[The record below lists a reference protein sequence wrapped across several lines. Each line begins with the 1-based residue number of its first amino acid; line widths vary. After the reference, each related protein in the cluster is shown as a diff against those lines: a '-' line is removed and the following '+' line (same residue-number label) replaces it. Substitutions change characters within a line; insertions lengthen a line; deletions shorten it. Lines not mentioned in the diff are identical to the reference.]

1 MVNMRLTSCV
11 LFILPGFLSSN
22 VYSQQFEDITLGL
35 DYPGISDACSDAL
48 NTTVSKCPGFLVSVS
63 IDNPRL
69 NPEQLS
75 SLCTSDCRTSLTNA
89 RKTIASGCN
98 QKSDTL
104 TLDGVVWPATYVIDR
119 FLYTRDISCRK
130 DKASGKYCDEVLT
143 SWLGSKFT
151 SDQNCSDC
159 MLGVVQTQLNSPFG
173 YHDEFADDFKSITQ
187 SCSAS
192 GYAFTSPAPY
202 SVTYIPP
209 ETTDAPTCSD
219 PYVVKSGESC
229 DSIATSQ
236 NVSTFGIIKA
246 GSLSPTCSNL
256 LSGDSLCLP
265 SPSSHKGLTATDLL
279 AWNPNIN
286 ALCTNLGA
294 LVTTLICVSPPGGK
308 PGDVTITIGPPT
320 PTDDPTTPVPKPTNG
335 KDEST
340 DRCAKWYTVQDGD
353 YCENVSIRQSI
364 SLRDFYFLNPSID
377 ANCTNLLL
385 DIAFCVLPVGDINTY
400 SGYPYS
406 TSSMYSLTRSAYVT
420 TTPTLPTVVV
430 STTPI
435 SSLPT
440 APGTLA
446 NCADYVEYIP
456 VQSVADQSQQP
467 DVPLFTDS
475 INSCDFATTGFGVSL
490 DDFLLWNPSLSSVD
504 PCRLQ
509 KGYSY
514 CARNSSSYSIP
525 PIATDGLCLN
535 VTKPYPG
542 TISTC
547 SCFTEILG
555 SDASVRPCEDIAI
568 DANISTKQLTQW
580 NPWVGSDCGR
590 GIYADL
596 AAADTR
602 PVCIGTNSTDGPTG
616 TMIPTSS
623 SSSSPTQSS
632 SSAAP
637 TQTGIAAGCTKY
649 HIAVKGDGCWAVAN
663 QYGITLDQFYAW
675 NPAVGSDC
683 QNLWLGYAYC
693 VAVAASTGS
702 TTATRTG
709 N

>member
-1 MVNMRLTSCV
+1 MVNMKLTSCV
-11 LFILPGFLSSN
+11 LFILSGFLSSN

-35 DYPGISDACSDAL
+35 DYPGISDACIDAL

-69 NPEQLS
+69 NSEQLS

-104 TLDGVVWPATYVIDR
+104 TLDGVVWPA
-119 FLYTRDISCRK
+119 
-130 DKASGKYCDEVLT
+130 SGKYCDEVLT

-159 MLGVVQTQLNSPFG
+159 MLGVVQTQLSSPFG
-173 YHDEFADDFKSITQ
+173 YHDEFADDFKSMTRSFPNGQ
-187 SCSAS
+187 LN
-192 GYAFTSPAPY
+192 
-202 SVTYIPP
+202 
-209 ETTDAPTCSD
+209 PT
-219 PYVVKSGESC
+219 
-229 DSIATSQ
+229 
-236 NVSTFGIIKA
+236 
-246 GSLSPTCSNL
+246 
-256 LSGDSLCLP
+256 
-265 SPSSHKGLTATDLL
+265 H
-279 AWNPNIN
+279 
-286 ALCTNLGA
+286 
-294 LVTTLICVSPPGGK
+294 SPPGGK
-308 PGDVTITIGPPT
+308 LGDVTITIGPPT

-400 SGYPYS
+400 PGYPYS
-406 TSSMYSLTRSAYVT
+406 TSSIYSLTRSAYVT
-420 TTPTLPTVVV
+420 TTPTLPTAVV

-435 SSLPT
+435 SPLPT
-440 APGTLA
+440 APGTIA

-456 VQSVADQSQQP
+456 VQSVADQTQQP

-490 DDFLLWNPSLSSVD
+490 DDFLSWNPSLSSVD

-525 PIATDGLCLN
+525 PITTDGSCLN
-535 VTKPYPG
+535 VTEPYPG

-568 DANISTKQLTQW
+568 DANITTKQLTQW
-580 NPWVGSDCGR
+580 NPWVGSDCDK

-602 PVCIGTNSTDGPTG
+602 PVCIGTNSTDSPTE
-616 TMIPTSS
+616 TITPTSS
-623 SSSSPTQSS
+623 SSRPPTQSS
-632 SSAAP
+632 SSVAP

-675 NPAVGSDC
+675 NPA
-683 QNLWLGYAYC
+683 
-693 VAVAASTGS
+693 AVAASTGIS